1 MLIIAKEETLE
12 LARLEKLLHQLNQP
26 YRVLLTNLETDLEKE
41 KESLATFFT
50 QQDPAS
56 KIGEPL
62 FFNDLEVPEYWEP
75 WTLGITT
82 YIFDGTERRANV
94 IFRKDVLSRTVG
106 RRDRNY

>member
-56 KIGEPL
+56 QM
-62 FFNDLEVPEYWEP
+62 
-75 WTLGITT
+75 
-82 YIFDGTERRANV
+82 
-94 IFRKDVLSRTVG
+94 
-106 RRDRNY
+106 